1 MIECKNLTNGFRI
14 ATSGAYFACC
24 HTFNNPFKDENGN
37 EMLASTHS
45 IEEGLKSPTRL
56 KMLDDFKNDIK
67 HPACV
72 VCWSAED
79 AGFVSKRQRDNE
91 TYKTILE
98 FYPERKDSDLF
109 FLELNLGN
117 TCNLA
122 CRICHISASSKW
134 KEFHH
139 VTETDVTEERLDY
152 YVDKYSKAFRDNS
165 IVWEE
170 LMSILPEVRS
180 LDIYGGEPMLMK
192 KQWEILEMSVKL
204 GYSKKQQMSFNTNGT
219 IINEKYIDILS
230 SFAQCR
236 IGFSIDGVG
245 KRFNYLRHFGKWDVV
260 SENINIWQNK
270 VKLIPDNKI
279 IFEVCCTISML
290 NVLYVF
296 EMVDFVVENHL
307 KLMIAFVYNPRHL
320 HIGYMPEKCKKLIL
334 EKLEAEYDLRISQI
348 NDDTT
353 IDDSEKQYRWNVMRQ
368 AHKVINTLKLPVEG
382 TQGDWQEF
390 KRQTLALDILR
401 NESFADTF
409 SELEEIYNI
418 TKTTK
423 LI

>member
-134 KEFHH
+134 KDFHH

-353 IDDSEKQYRWNVMRQ
+353 IDDSEKQYRWDVMRQ

>member
-79 AGFVSKRQRDNE
+79 AGFVSKRERDNH
-91 TYKTILE
+91 TYNRILE
-98 FYPERKDSDLF
+98 VFPERKDTDLF

-134 KEFHH
+134 RDFHH
-139 VTETDVTEERLDY
+139 VTETDVTEERLNDY
-152 YVDKYSKAFRDNS
+152 VHKYSKAFRDNS

-204 GYSKKQQMSFNTNGT
+204 GYAKKQQMSFNTNGT

-230 SFAQCR
+230 SFEQCR

-245 KRFNYLRHFGKWDVV
+245 ERFNYLRHFGVWDAVK
-260 SENINIWQNK
+260 ENIKTWQNK
-270 VKLIPDNKI
+270 VKETKNERIN
-279 IFEVCCTISML
+279 FEVCCTISML

-296 EMVDFVVENHL
+296 EMVDFVIENHL

-320 HIGYMPEKCKKLIL
+320 HIGYMPEKCKKLII
-334 EKLEAEYDLRISQI
+334 EKLEAEYGLRISQI

-353 IDDSEKQYRWNVMRQ
+353 IDDTEKQYRWDVMRQ

-382 TQGDWQEF
+382 TEGDWKEF
-390 KRQTLALDILR
+390 KRQTLALDVLR

>member
-134 KEFHH
+134 KDFHH

-152 YVDKYSKAFRDNS
+152 YVDKYSKAFRDYS
-165 IVWEE
+165 IVWAE

-260 SENINIWQNK
+260 SENINVWQNK

-353 IDDSEKQYRWNVMRQ
+353 IDDSEKQYRWDVMRQ